1 MRIKKLRLPE
11 NHVSLAETQHLLG
24 SLYTKKDRHS
34 DSIPMLKSALVAYKS
49 CRDCEVIKSDVLD
62 LLGSAYARIGET
74 GHAILSYEHSL
85 KIKKAIVGRED
96 VACANVLMEIGRL
109 KSAKEDIDGALIAFK
124 EGAFLLMRRVL
135 HRRPPP
141 NSCILPLSLSL
152 SEADTQIDVQQE
164 PSQERRASHTGG
176 TYTGAP

>member
-24 SLYTKKDRHS
+24 SLYTKKGRHS

-62 LLGSAYARIGET
+62 LLGAAYAMIGET

-85 KIKKAIVGRED
+85 KIKRVIVGRED

-124 EGAFLLMRRVL
+124 EGAFLTEASRVASSSP
-135 HRRPPP
+135 H
-141 NSCILPLSLSL
+141 SFTLSSARSL
-152 SEADTQIDVQQE
+152 SEADTQSDVQ
-164 PSQERRASHTGG
+164 
-176 TYTGAP
+176 